1 MPDKRKI
8 IASCLL
14 KVNGRA
20 VRVQLSPAVIYG
32 GPEGTFRV
40 RVNRVWRNGHDGN
53 PLFVDRTALA
63 ALLADALHG
72 VPLLGAPAPDLPC
85 DARVCVNIRQGEDV
99 CHKAEGWTY
108 SAPIRA
114 DDGQW
119 YILVSAA
126 GRRFFA
132 NCADVRLLPPA
143 AQPGNVRRRARR

>member
-1 MPDKRKI
+1 MSDKRKI
-8 IASCLL
+8 TASCLL

-32 GPEGTFRV
+32 GPEGAYRV

-53 PLFVDRTALA
+53 PLFVDRAALA
-63 ALLADALHG
+63 ALLAEMLRA
-72 VPLLGAPAPDLPC
+72 APAPGVPCPDLPA
-85 DARVCVNIRQGEDV
+85 DARVSVTIRRGEDV
-99 CHKAEGWTY
+99 FEIVPGWTY

-119 YILVSAA
+119 YVLVSAG

-132 NCADVRLLPPA
+132 NCADVRLLPVS
-143 AQPGNVRRRARR
+143 AQPGGIRLGVR